1 MHAEEI
7 QQMNSEIEKLE
18 VEAEACQDLE
28 ERNDKFDQIEI
39 LSDQIF
45 YLQLSDWVTEVK
57 TEVKNFFKGIDV

>member
-18 VEAEACQDLE
+18 VEAKACQDLE
-28 ERNDKFDQIEI
+28 EKNDKFDQIEI

-45 YLQLSDWVTEVK
+45 DLELSDWVTEVK
-57 TEVKNFFKGIDV
+57 NFFKIS